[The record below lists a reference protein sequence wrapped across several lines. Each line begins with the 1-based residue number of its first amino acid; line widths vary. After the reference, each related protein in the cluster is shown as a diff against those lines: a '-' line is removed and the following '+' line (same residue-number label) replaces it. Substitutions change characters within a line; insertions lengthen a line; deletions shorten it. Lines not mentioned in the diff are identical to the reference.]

1 MNSTAPPVVHSGPS
15 ASTRLRRIGRRL
27 LPALLLLPAI
37 TLTLMASCSRQDT
50 RSTTPAPA
58 SAAPETP
65 VATPARAAS
74 FLATPELAAKSAA
87 STCAAPQ
94 TWFPSTQ
101 TPKPDPNVNFN
112 SFCAFHQWAWQSMLW
127 LTQTDAAGKMRFEA
141 FPTAQE
147 VINGS
152 ESTSDDNAL
161 QLRPRTTKSD
171 RTPDSFNEINQAGQG
186 GILVDH
192 QGRVIYYSQYVNP
205 EMFQDIESQ
214 DWNNPEVLNSMP
226 ATVEFK
232 TGDVELK
239 AAWKI
244 ISPGEDTSG
253 LILRDAM
260 VDKLVNRDGAIVT
273 DPAQPLKVKVALVG
287 LHIVGWVNGHPEAIW
302 ATFEFRNNAPDY
314 APNQSTDAPV
324 SANNFLF
331 YTGGT
336 KAIECNQLNSA
347 VLKLDEATQTLTPV
361 TQVCRQFPFGMVAG
375 TTDPNNDV
383 PNLAA
388 ITQLNASVLA
398 QLEAAS
404 LLKNYFEVGA
414 EWTTGVIVP
423 NSTLQDTLVGSRL
436 LGNAVI
442 ETFNQ
447 QVQSQN
453 NCFSCH
459 NTMMFNPANPKI
471 DPMQGTNISLSHII
485 LNAYLQNQGK

>member
-1 MNSTAPPVVHSGPS
+1 MNSTAPPVVPTEHLG
-15 ASTRLRRIGRRL
+15 STRLRRIGRRL
-27 LPALLLLPAI
+27 LPAVLLLPAI
-37 TLTLMASCSRQDT
+37 TLTLMASCTQQKT
-50 RSTTPAPA
+50 RTAT
-58 SAAPETP
+58 SAAPAAP
-65 VATPARAAS
+65 QAQATTRAAS
-74 FLATPELAAKSAA
+74 FLATPELAARAAA
-87 STCAAPQ
+87 STCAAPA
-94 TWFPSTQ
+94 TWFPSSQ
-101 TPKPDPNVNFN
+101 TPKPDPDVNFN

-127 LTQTDAAGKMRFEA
+127 LTQTDAAGKLRFET

-147 VINGS
+147 VINGN
-152 ESTSDDNAL
+152 ESTTDQNAL

-214 DWNNPEVLNSMP
+214 DWNNPQVLNSMP

-239 AAWKI
+239 AAWKVV
-244 ISPGEDTSG
+244 SAGDDTQG
-253 LILRDAM
+253 LILRNAS

-273 DPAQPLKVKVALVG
+273 DPTQPLNVQVALVG
-287 LHIVGWVNGHPEAIW
+287 LHIVGWVKGHPEAIW
-302 ATFEFRNNAPDY
+302 ATFEYRNNAPDY
-314 APNQSTDAPV
+314 AANQSTDAPV
-324 SANNFLF
+324 SADNFMF

-347 VLKLDEATQTLTPV
+347 VLKLDEATQKLTPV

-375 TTDPNNDV
+375 SADANNDV

-398 QLEAAS
+398 QLESTS
-404 LLKNYFEVGA
+404 LLKQYFEVGA
-414 EWTTGVIVP
+414 EWTTGVIAP

-485 LNAYLQNQGK
+485 LNAYLQNQDK

>member
-1 MNSTAPPVVHSGPS
+1 MNPTTPPVLPSGHPV
-15 ASTRLRRIGRRL
+15 STRLRRIGRRL
-27 LPALLLLPAI
+27 LPAVLLLPAA
-37 TLTLMASCSRQDT
+37 TLVMMASCSKQDT
-50 RSTTPAPA
+50 RTAPP
-58 SAAPETP
+58 SAAEPA
-65 VATPARAAS
+65 ATPAAKPRAAS
-74 FLATPELAAKSAA
+74 FVATPELAASAAA
-87 STCAAPQ
+87 STCKAPP
-94 TWFPSTQ
+94 TWFPATQ
-101 TPKPDPNVNFN
+101 TPKPNPNVNFN
-112 SFCAFHQWAWQSMLW
+112 SFCAFHQWSWQSMLW
-127 LTQTDAAGKMRFEA
+127 LTQADGSGQMRFET

-147 VINGS
+147 VIDGK
-152 ESTSDDNAL
+152 ESTSDGNAL

-171 RTPDSFNEINQAGQG
+171 RAPESFNEINQAGQG

-192 QGRVIYYSQYVNP
+192 QGRAIYYSQYVNP

-214 DWNNPEVLNSMP
+214 DWNNPQVLNSMP
-226 ATVEFK
+226 ATVEFR

-244 ISPGEDTSG
+244 ISPGESTAG
-253 LILRDAM
+253 LILRDAT
-260 VDKLVNRDGAIVT
+260 VDKLVNRGGAIVT
-273 DPAQPLKVKVALVG
+273 DPSQPLDVKVALVG
-287 LHIVGWVNGHPEAIW
+287 LHIVGWVKGHPEAIW

-324 SANNFLF
+324 SPSDFLF

-336 KAIECNQLNSA
+336 RAIECNQLNSA
-347 VLKLDEATQTLTPV
+347 VLKLDEATQKLTPV

-375 TTDPNNDV
+375 TKEPNNDV

-398 QLEAAS
+398 QLESTS

-423 NSTLQDTLVGSRL
+423 NSTLQDTLIGSRL

-459 NTMMFNPANPKI
+459 NTMMFNPADPKI
-471 DPMQGTNISLSHII
+471 EPMQGTNISLSHII
-485 LNAYLQNQGK
+485 LNAYLKNQGK

>member
-1 MNSTAPPVVHSGPS
+1 MNPSVVRLDSST
-15 ASTRLRRIGRRL
+15 TRLRRIGRRL
-27 LPALLLLPAI
+27 LPMFLLLPA
-37 TLTLMASCSRQDT
+37 LTLVVMASCSRQET
-50 RSTTPAPA
+50 RPTTSAPA
-58 SAAPETP
+58 AEPASTVPARTASF
-65 VATPARAAS
+65 VATPQ
-74 FLATPELAAKSAA
+74 LAAAAKA
-87 STCAAPQ
+87 STCSAPS

-101 TPKPDPNVNFN
+101 TPKPDPGVNFN

-127 LTQTDAAGKMRFEA
+127 LTQADASGALRFES

-147 VINGS
+147 VIDGHENS
-152 ESTSDDNAL
+152 SDGNAL
-161 QLRPRTTKSD
+161 QLRPRTAKTD
-171 RTPDSFNEINQAGQG
+171 RSPDSFNEINQAGQG

-192 QGRVIYYSQYVNP
+192 QGRVIYYSQYVDP

-214 DWNNPEVLNSMP
+214 DWNNPAVLNSMP

-244 ISPGEDTSG
+244 VSPGEDVSQ
-253 LILRDAM
+253 LIVRDAV

-273 DPAQPLKVKVALVG
+273 DPSQPLKVQVALVG
-287 LHIVGWVNGHPEAIW
+287 LHIVGWVKGHPEAIW
-302 ATFEFRNNAPDY
+302 ATFEYRGNAPDF
-314 APNQSTDAPV
+314 AAKQNTNAAV
-324 SANNFLF
+324 SNDNFLF

-336 KAIECNQLNSA
+336 QAIDCNQLNSA

-375 TTDPNNDV
+375 TTEPNNDV

-388 ITQLNASVLA
+388 ITQLNASVLV
-398 QLEAAS
+398 QLEPSS
-404 LLKNYFEVGA
+404 LLKHYFEVGA

-459 NTMMFNPANPKI
+459 NTMMFNPADPKVM
-471 DPMQGTNISLSHII
+471 PMQGTNISLSHII
-485 LNAYLQNQGK
+485 LNAYLKNQGK

>member
-1 MNSTAPPVVHSGPS
+1 MRKTPSSLVSLATRHGGRAARFVVIAIVLSIAACSTSEPQPG
-15 ASTRLRRIGRRL
+15 
-27 LPALLLLPAI
+27 
-37 TLTLMASCSRQDT
+37 
-50 RSTTPAPA
+50 TPAA
-58 SAAPETP
+58 AAAPEADVGTQR
-65 VATPARAAS
+65 VTKALLAS
-74 FLATPELAAKSAA
+74 APP
-87 STCAAPQ
+87 TCAAPQ

-101 TPKPDPNVNFN
+101 TPEPDPNQAFN
-112 SFCAFHQWAWQSMLW
+112 SFCAFHQWAWQSALW
-127 LTQTDAAGKMRFEA
+127 LTQADTSGQMRFET
-141 FPTAQE
+141 FPTASE
-147 VINGS
+147 VVNGK
-152 ESTSDDNAL
+152 ESTTDGNAL
-161 QLRPRTTKSD
+161 RLRPRTTKSD
-171 RTPDSFNEINQAGQG
+171 RLPDSLNEINQAGQG

-192 QGRVIYYSQYVNP
+192 QGRALYYSQHVNP
-205 EMFQDIESQ
+205 TMFTDIESQ
-214 DWNNPEVLNSMP
+214 GWNLPSVLENMP
-226 ATVEFK
+226 PTVEFK

-244 ISPGEDTSG
+244 VSAGENVDG
-253 LILRDAM
+253 LIVRNAQ
-260 VDKLVNRDGAIVT
+260 VDKLVNRDGRILA
-273 DPAQPLKVKVALVG
+273 DPSQPLQVQVALVG
-287 LHIVGWVNGHPEAIW
+287 LHIVGWVKGHPEAIW

-314 APNQSTDAPV
+314 APRQSTDAPV
-324 SANNFLF
+324 SASDFLF

-347 VLKLDEATQTLTPV
+347 VLKLDEASQVLSPI
-361 TQVCRQFPFGMVAG
+361 TQVCRQYPSGMVAG
-375 TTDPNNDV
+375 TTEAGNDL

-398 QLEAAS
+398 QLESSS

-459 NTMMFNPANPKI
+459 NTMMFNPADPKI
-471 DPMQGTNISLSHII
+471 PPLQGTNINLSHII
-485 LNAYLQNQGK
+485 ERAFLDNQGK